1 MNIFDTDNI
10 YDLLFADRV
19 DLSIIPLIN
28 NALGNHLPSLGVI
41 WLIERYCPNT
51 APWAANWTTLAYDF
65 LKPLTRT
72 HLLTNGEVN
81 GSAYGF
87 EPEYKADLPGNL
99 TLAKFPDRV
108 TLKVHKGQ
116 TVSITWLERSHQ
128 WDTSPNRQDVLEHEI
143 DYALISSKK
152 IVNAQ
157 GGEQVITIKIDN
169 LICGTMA
176 IDGNY
181 QFLGNPDDINKIFK
195 AGLPYTSF
203 ANWQS
208 AETFGQEIQI
218 KFPKQKKAITV
229 EWLEKGISVKNARYC
244 DKVGNLI
251 TCWHREERIYT
262 APKEEDLEVKLDSSF
277 WLINSC
283 VITGDGLLVGITNA
297 QKELIMY
304 EFLDKTLKDIFNQL
318 NLTECKV
325 LIGCD
330 AIITSTWIFARN
342 DISGWYSP
350 YYWGVTRSVEYNN
363 PIFSVVPENYS
374 FIYLESKDFNKGR
387 EPDFVYD
394 YESSILLLKFSFDE
408 DNFFAEY
415 KKTSRYKE
423 VYEPI
428 KLDLYKDQA
437 WLKGDIGMTLG
448 CIPSYHF
455 PPNNRDFQASGNNSY
470 TLSCVL
476 NPYRDFRDGTFPVD
490 WEMTEESLR
499 NGLAYTTN
507 SGYPDFALAFLPDN
521 TVWRKEYFIYDGIAD
536 GEDIIWEE
544 GRYQHWRKI
553 GDWEEFFSVGYSEY
567 EEAVLIFFN
576 GLWVLKDYS
585 LYNSSFFNRGPTGK
599 RSRFWQDD
607 QTTRDWYNPV
617 ANYTVTILNTNCLL
631 ELISDFDGG
640 FSTILF
646 TPDSDLD
653 LFSSGKSVY
662 VNSCL
667 NQRRTMTNK
676 WLRSESNF
684 NFYLNADQIAIER
697 LTTAKEL
704 LVDVSLEVPILTLST
719 IKEEKET
726 LLSDSFSGEIE
737 NLGSFNIE
745 TQAVAD
751 LFPDG
756 QMVKSVVVPLKRDLR
771 INPRDA
777 RKIIKFYDNEN
788 GYKSYAPLP
797 DNLLN
802 KLLEPFD
809 TTKNANN
816 EINFDIIIKG
826 NNLNF
831 SYTRPFFDPDTDNGD
846 IMPDSKRVQDIDFRL
861 KHLCDWMGMA
871 QQPDGSIKTFPD
883 PYHHDDLSK
892 LQGYQFAAFS
902 KPENEVNPAAIYEVI
917 TNRATTDKHGKKEIK
932 QGGFVKYFTFSQGLE
947 QFFFDIAKGLGL
959 QESGGIQVT
968 KGDNSGVV
976 VYESQLAIN
985 IDTLRTLSSVSK
997 NVNELVVQAVR
1008 NMVLS
1013 QSILAATGVRISTQ
1027 HIPFDINGETY
1038 WAEVACIAPGS
1049 PSLMDEMFNLEL
1061 NTAIMIGGNLSVQEA
1076 S

>member
-1 MNIFDTDNI
+1 
-10 YDLLFADRV
+10 
-19 DLSIIPLIN
+19 LSI
-28 NALGNHLPSLGVI
+28 AQ
-41 WLIERYCPNT
+41 
-51 APWAANWTTLAYDF
+51 
-65 LKPLTRT
+65 
-72 HLLTNGEVN
+72 
-81 GSAYGF
+81 
-87 EPEYKADLPGNL
+87 
-99 TLAKFPDRV
+99 FPDEV
-108 TLKVHKGQ
+108 ILKVHKGQ
-116 TVSITWLERSHQ
+116 TVSITWIERSHDVSSAPYCSQ
-128 WDTSPNRQDVLEHEI
+128 VSNR
-143 DYALISSKK
+143 
-152 IVNAQ
+152 
-157 GGEQVITIKIDN
+157 
-169 LICGTMA
+169 
-176 IDGNY
+176 
-181 QFLGNPDDINKIFK
+181 
-195 AGLPYTSF
+195 
-203 ANWQS
+203 
-208 AETFGQEIQI
+208 
-218 KFPKQKKAITV
+218 
-229 EWLEKGISVKNARYC
+229 
-244 DKVGNLI
+244 I
-251 TCWHREERIYT
+251 TCWHREYRIYT
-262 APKEEDLEVKLDSSF
+262 ASKDNDLEVKLDAKS

-283 VITGDGLLVGITNA
+283 VIQGDGLLVGISNA

-304 EFLDKTLKDIFNQL
+304 EFLDKTLENIFSQL
-318 NLTECKV
+318 KLTECKV

-330 AIITSTWIFARN
+330 AIITSTWMFARN
-342 DISGWYSP
+342 AHNGSYSP

-363 PIFSVVPENYS
+363 PNFSVVPENYS

-394 YESSILLLKFSFDE
+394 YENSILSLEFSFDE

-476 NPYRDFRDGTFPVD
+476 NPYRDFRDGTFAVD
-490 WEMTEESLR
+490 WQMTEERLR

-567 EEAVLIFFN
+567 EEAELIFFN
-576 GLWVLKDYS
+576 GFWVLKDQN
-585 LYNSSFFNRGPTGK
+585 LYNNISFTRGPTGK

-617 ANYTVTILNTNCLL
+617 ANNTFTILNTQSLL

-667 NQRRTMTNK
+667 NQRRTMTNE
-676 WLRSESNF
+676 WLRSESNL

-704 LVDVSLEVPILTLST
+704 LVDVSLEVPILMLST

-726 LLSDSFSGEIE
+726 LLSASFSGEIE

-756 QMVKSVVVPLKRDLR
+756 QMVKSVAVPLKRELR

-788 GYKSYAPLP
+788 GYNSYAPLTE
-797 DNLLN
+797 NLLN

-826 NNLNF
+826 NTLNF

-846 IMPDSKRVQDIDFRL
+846 IMPDSKRVKDIDFRL
-861 KHLCDWMGMA
+861 QHLCDWMGMA
-871 QQPDGSIKTFPD
+871 QQPDGTIKTFPD
-883 PYHHDDLSK
+883 PYHHDDLTK

-917 TNRATTDKHGKKEIK
+917 TNRAITDQYGNKQIK

-947 QFFFDIAKGLGL
+947 QFFFDISKGLGL
-959 QESGGIQVT
+959 QESGGIQVP
-968 KGDNSGVV
+968 KGDGSGVETF
-976 VYESQLAIN
+976 ESQLEIN
-985 IDTLRTLSSVSK
+985 IEQLFLLSKMSKVLNGVDVNMHKSMVMQESLLSGLGVPITQQLIPWEIGDHTCYINASVVHP
-997 NVNELVVQAVR
+997 N
-1008 NMVLS
+1008 
-1013 QSILAATGVRISTQ
+1013 
-1027 HIPFDINGETY
+1027 
-1038 WAEVACIAPGS
+1038 S
-1049 PSLMDEMFNLEL
+1049 PSIMSTLMGLKV
-1061 NTAIMIGGNLSVQEA
+1061 NTGFLVASNIGLKEVN
-1076 S
+1076 